1 MSAELKISKEARTE
15 KLREVLLH
23 SHQSPKSIDINTKVK
38 IINDVVEITIND
50 AAQGSKEWVSERQI
64 GGSDISSVMGHGYGG
79 KDFFSVVCDKI
90 FGSQFYG
97 NLATR
102 FGRVMEE
109 VSRKLVEKLFGATVW
124 ELKSLPNQLKY
135 TSYSPDGVAVANI
148 LGKYL
153 MLLLEF
159 KTPLSRIPDGKI
171 PKEYLPQIKA
181 GMCAIPI
188 VDGSLFVNSMLRIC
202 NLYEVKYNFEY
213 NTLLHKADCTT
224 CKSRP
229 YSNKSKIDQV
239 CAIGISV
246 LVQNEMQLAYANQQ
260 SSKPI
265 DNSHYKDDI
274 IRFKDEYNY
283 EDDLL
288 RSASL
293 SSSEIGAN
301 ADRAAEFRIQ
311 LAERY
316 ENKQLI
322 GTDAMFIG
330 SLLHENERDYGSESD
345 KTIDTILEHVDNKLM
360 LDVFHIP
367 PYIVRENLGKA
378 GFLKECGFK
387 QSNVDPDQITVE
399 SRLYLLDSMNYLREE
414 LKKQNVRIVGVL
426 PYKIFKMDLIYQ
438 DNNDPE
444 FIRKLKPLIDIYEEI
459 KLKCNKID
467 ATEKSIEE
475 RDRKKWDIIYEHFP
489 NKKQNKPVADDSI
502 TLKLDDDSMF

>member
-1 MSAELKISKEARTE
+1 MSTESKISKESRTD

-23 SHQSPKSIDINTKVK
+23 THQSPKSIDINAKIK
-38 IINDVVEITIND
+38 IINDIVEITIND

-64 GGSDISSVMGHGYGG
+64 GGSDIASVMGHGYYG

-90 FGSQFYG
+90 FGSKFYG
-97 NLATR
+97 NLATK

-109 VSRKLVEKLFGATVW
+109 ISRKIIEKLFGATVW

-135 TSYSPDGVAVANI
+135 TSYSPDGVAVAHI

-213 NTLLHKADCTT
+213 NTVLHKADCTT

-246 LVQNEMQLAYANQQ
+246 LIQSEAQCAYASGKVSNHNGEE
-260 SSKPI
+260 I
-265 DNSHYKDDI
+265 M
-274 IRFKDEYNY
+274 FKGDYNY

-288 RSASL
+288 RSAPL
-293 SSSEIGAN
+293 NEDDLTRNI
-301 ADRAAEFRIQ
+301 DRAASSRTQ
-311 LAERY
+311 LLEQY
-316 ENKQLI
+316 EQKQFA
-322 GTDAMFIG
+322 GTDALFIK
-330 SLLHENERDYGSESD
+330 SLLYDNEKDYGSEAER
-345 KTIDTILEHVDNKLM
+345 TMDTILGHVDDKLM

-367 PYIVRENLGKA
+367 PYIVQENLGKS

-387 QSNVDPDQITVE
+387 QSNVNADQVTME
-399 SRLYLLDSMNYLREE
+399 SRVYLLDSMNYLRDE
-414 LKKQNVRIVGVL
+414 LKKQNVRIVGIL
-426 PYKIFKMDLIYQ
+426 PYKIFRMDLIYQ
-438 DNNDPE
+438 DNNDPN
-444 FIRKLKPLIDIYEEI
+444 FIRNLKPLIDKYEDI
-459 KLKCNKID
+459 KINCNKID
-467 ATEKSIEE
+467 ATTKSPED
-475 RDRKKWDIIYEHFP
+475 RDLQKWEIIYGHFP
-489 NKKQNKPVADDSI
+489 NKRPAVSVDSI
-502 TLKLDDDSMF
+502 DSATNILNLNDDSMF